1 MTTSG
6 PWLSLIIGSRN
17 EGDHLEHTLSGAFAL
32 EPPEGGLEASVLDD
46 ASSDGCSSFCD
57 QGPWLARRRQ
67 GVLRLQ
73 RVSQCLGVSAG
84 RRQAS
89 RGCRGEVLVFLDA
102 HLEFPQ
108 TDLWQQLQER
118 FKDPAC
124 DLLAL
129 DCYDT
134 RNGQGTVGHVYT
146 SRRLCH
152 QQPAWVPQ
160 HNEPLIG
167 VDVPF
172 VNGGFF
178 AIRRQVYERLEGF
191 PDFLEGWGHEDRFLS
206 MWASL
211 VGFRCRLH
219 QDLRVGHLY
228 KDTFADAPA
237 GDPVTPWADPCPAD
251 GVQLPEISFRSSD
264 RESAGVP
271 ALLMNSLRCATL
283 LYSAEVFEQCGEQL
297 SFDYGPELY
306 ARGLELLQQ
315 ERPQLDALLQ
325 RVGLTPALRD
335 QRMRDYFQRF
345 RPVLPM
351 LDEAALHAS
360 ATQADPALALQHVQQ
375 LPLALGSLRPPEDD
389 HYRAARL
396 YREASCAYQL
406 ADYAAVVRLLP
417 ELLTIQPDYLPAI
430 TMLVVSLRALGRSN
444 GERFWLEQ
452 GARIVDQH
460 RPAHGDGPIGA
471 WHPASSN
478 PYLRHL
484 YWPAADRVIWGGLA
498 DLAEQRGDRAEA
510 IRWLGLLLAQVPDD
524 PLLQQR
530 LMALVSPDGERAGL
544 ERAPSPTPG
553 AAAADPAGP

>member
-1 MTTSG
+1 MTNAG
-6 PWLSLIIGSRN
+6 PWLSLVIGSRN
-17 EGDHLEHTLSGAFAL
+17 EGGHLERTLTGAFAL

-46 ASSDGCSSFCD
+46 ASSDGCSAFCD
-57 QGPWLARRRQ
+57 QEPWLSRRRE

-102 HLEFPQ
+102 HLDFPQ
-108 TDLWQQLQER
+108 ADLWLQLQQR
-118 FKDPAC
+118 FSNPAC

-160 HNEPLIG
+160 QNQPLIG
-167 VDVPF
+167 IEVPF

-178 AIRRQVYERLEGF
+178 AIRRHVYERLEGF

-211 VGFRCRLH
+211 VGYRCWLH
-219 QDLRVGHLY
+219 QDLKVGHLY
-228 KDTFADAPA
+228 KDAFADAPPGPPA
-237 GDPVTPWADPCPAD
+237 SPCADPCPGD
-251 GVQLPEISFRSSD
+251 GVQLPEPSYRHSD

-271 ALLMNSLRCATL
+271 ALLMNSLRCASV
-283 LYSAEVFEQCGEQL
+283 LYDAEVFEHCGEQL
-297 SFDYGPELY
+297 RFDYGPEVY
-306 ARGLELLQQ
+306 ARGLELLEQ
-315 ERPQLDALLQ
+315 ERPQLDALIH

-335 QRMRDYFQRF
+335 QRMRDYHQRF

-360 ATQADPALALQHVQQ
+360 AAQADPALALQQLQ
-375 LPLALGSLRPPEDD
+375 RLPLALASLRPPDDD

-396 YREASCAYQL
+396 YREAACAYQL

-417 ELLTIQPDYLPAI
+417 ELLTLQPDYLPAI
-430 TMLVVSLRALGRSN
+430 TMLVISLRALGRTN

-452 GARIVDQH
+452 GARIVEQH
-460 RPAHGDGPIGA
+460 RLTQGDGPLGA

-498 DLAEQRGDRAEA
+498 DQAEQRGDRAEA
-510 IRWLGLLLAQVPDD
+510 IRWLGRLLAQLPDD
-524 PLLQQR
+524 PPLQQR
-530 LMALVSPDGERAGL
+530 LLALLAPGAQPAGL
-544 ERAPSPTPG
+544 EGG
-553 AAAADPAGP
+553 A

>member
-1 MTTSG
+1 MTATG
-6 PWLSLIIGSRN
+6 PWLSLVIGSRN
-17 EGDHLEHTLSGAFAL
+17 EGAHLERTLTGAFAL
-32 EPPEGGLEASVLDD
+32 EPPDGGLEASVLDD
-46 ASSDGCSSFCD
+46 ASSDGCSAFCD
-57 QGPWLARRRQ
+57 QDPWLERRRQ

-73 RVSQCLGVSAG
+73 RVASCLGVSAG

-108 TDLWQQLQER
+108 SDLWRQLQQR
-118 FKDPAC
+118 FSDPAC

-134 RNGQGTVGHVYT
+134 RNGQATVGNIYT

-152 QQPAWVPQ
+152 QQPAWVPLQ
-160 HNEPLIG
+160 ETPLIG
-167 VDVPF
+167 VEVPF

-178 AIRRQVYERLEGF
+178 AIRRRVYERLEGF

-211 VGFRCRLH
+211 VGYRCWLH
-219 QDLRVGHLY
+219 QDLKVGHLY
-228 KDTFADAPA
+228 KDAFADAPPGQPA
-237 GDPVTPWADPCPAD
+237 TAVADPCPSD
-251 GVQLPEISFRSSD
+251 GVQLPDAPYRHAARDTAE
-264 RESAGVP
+264 VP
-271 ALLMNSLRCATL
+271 ALLMNSLRCAAL
-283 LYSAEVFEQCGEQL
+283 LYNAALFEQCGEQL

-306 ARGLELLQQ
+306 ARALELLQQ

-335 QRMRDYFQRF
+335 QRLRDYLQRF
-345 RPVLPM
+345 QPVLPM

-360 ATQADPALALQHVQQ
+360 AAEQDPALALQQLQ
-375 LPLALGSLRPPEDD
+375 RLPLALTCLRPPDDD

-406 ADYAAVVRLLP
+406 ADFAAVVRLLP
-417 ELLTIQPDYLPAI
+417 ELLTLQPDYLPAI
-430 TMLVVSLRALGRSN
+430 TMLVISLRALGRTA

-452 GARIVDQH
+452 GARIVEQH
-460 RPAHGDGPIGA
+460 RAEQGEGPIGA
-471 WHPASSN
+471 WHPASCN

-498 DLAEQRGDRAEA
+498 DLAEQRSDRAEA
-510 IRWLGLLLAQVPDD
+510 IRWLGRLLAQVPDD
-524 PLLQQR
+524 PPLQQR
-530 LMALVSPDGERAGL
+530 LLALL
-544 ERAPSPTPG
+544 AP
-553 AAAADPAGP
+553 A